1 MKILFVF
8 ALLAFSGLSIW
19 RIKNSVVSYPH
30 TGTAHTGTA
39 HTGTAHTGTAHTGA
53 AHTGAAHTGAAHTG
67 AALIAPPSLPPCL
80 GNCEFWGDFSAI
92 PTPEIR
98 SSPLFDSICVT
109 GNPCNQRK
117 LNFI

>member
-30 TGTAHTGTA
+30 TGT
-39 HTGTAHTGTAHTGA
+39 
-53 AHTGAAHTGAAHTG
+53 AHTGAAHTG

>member
-19 RIKNSVVSYPH
+19 RIKNSVVSYP
-30 TGTAHTGTA
+30 
-39 HTGTAHTGTAHTGA
+39 
-53 AHTGAAHTGAAHTG
+53 HTGAAHTG

>member
-1 MKILFVF
+1 MKIFFVF

-30 TGTAHTGTA
+30 TGT
-39 HTGTAHTGTAHTGA
+39 

>member
-30 TGTAHTGTA
+30 TGT
-39 HTGTAHTGTAHTGA
+39 

>member
-1 MKILFVF
+1 VKILFVF

-19 RIKNSVVSYPH
+19 RIKNSVVSYP
-30 TGTAHTGTA
+30 
-39 HTGTAHTGTAHTGA
+39 
-53 AHTGAAHTGAAHTG
+53 HTGAAHTGAAHTG

>member
-1 MKILFVF
+1 VKILFVF

-30 TGTAHTGTA
+30 P
-39 HTGTAHTGTAHTGA
+39 GTAHTGA